1 MIDDNTEEK
10 PRIGKNGNR
19 LKVVKKGDPTP
30 NPNGRPKG
38 SRNRSTIVREWL
50 EANLSRSNPLTGKRE
65 AMQVQDHMVLSIIQK
80 ALEQDVGA
88 FKELMDSAYGK
99 IADKVESKNKT
110 DLNLDMSTD
119 ELNNILKKLDKL

>member
-1 MIDDNTEEK
+1 MTNDNKDEIRQK
-10 PRIGKNGNR
+10 PDRIGKNGNP
-19 LKVVKKGDPTP
+19 LKTGYYGQK
-30 NPNGRPKG
+30 NGRPKG
-38 SRNRSTIVREWL
+38 SRSRSTIVREWL
-50 EANLSRSNPLTGKRE
+50 EANLTRSNPLTGKRE

>member
-1 MIDDNTEEK
+1 MTDENSEEK

-119 ELNNILKKLDKL
+119 ELNSILKKLDKL

>member
-1 MIDDNTEEK
+1 LDNDNTEEK

-50 EANLSRSNPLTGKRE
+50 EANLTRSNPLSGKRE

-119 ELNNILKKLDKL
+119 ELNSILKKLDKL